1 MEYTQIKI
9 KKEYRDKL
17 AKLAASHNR
26 SMANM
31 VEVLIDGALVG
42 TDLHP
47 STAARID
54 YPGKRGHENIHGT
67 PCGDPACKLHVGSEP
82 VRTEPEETA

>member
-1 MEYTQIKI
+1 MDYTQIKI

-17 AKLAASHNR
+17 AELAKSHNR

-31 VEVLIDGALVG
+31 VEVLIDDAIDPSQREAALYRRF
-42 TDLHP
+42 
-47 STAARID
+47 AEE
-54 YPGKRGHENIHGT
+54 YMQGHDT
-67 PCGDPACKLHVGSEP
+67 KPEP